1 MSNDV
6 TKATPNIAQ
15 FLASRQRQIEAAL
28 PKHLTADRLS
38 RIALTAIR
46 RTPKL
51 MEADVASLFGAIMQ
65 CAQLGLEPGT
75 RAHLVPF
82 WNGRQSRYEVNFIP
96 DYRGL
101 IDLAR
106 RSGQIGPFYAF
117 AVREHDAFT
126 YSLGLNPDL
135 VHVPAESNRGEITH
149 FYAVARA
156 KDNSWSQFDVMTR
169 EQVDAIRDRSKAKDS
184 GPWVTDY
191 EPMGCKT
198 VVRRLC
204 KFLPA
209 SVEILQAVQAD
220 EAAER
225 GEQDTTSWI
234 DGEFEVDEE
243 ETLRDKVGRKSEAA
257 KQDAPQPTGDPATEE
272 QFLDAAA
279 RAESLERIDYLSSI
293 SHTVLKGAPAKRVDA
308 VLAERARDISEQ
320 ENAA

>member
-1 MSNDV
+1 MAANPV
-6 TKATPNIAQ
+6 TAQQGAPNIAQ
-15 FLASRQRQIEAAL
+15 FLATRQRQIESAL

-38 RIALTAIR
+38 RIALTAVR

-65 CAQLGLEPGT
+65 CAQFGLEPGT

-82 WNGRQSRYEVNFIP
+82 WNSREKRYEVNFIP

-117 AVREHDAFT
+117 AVRQHDEFT

-135 VHVPAESNRGEITH
+135 HHVPAEGNRGEITH
-149 FYAVARA
+149 FYAVAKA

-169 EQVDAIRDRSKAKDS
+169 GQVDEIRDRSKAKDN
-184 GPWVTDY
+184 GPWITDY

-209 SVEILQAVQAD
+209 SVEIQQVIQAD

-234 DGEFEVDEE
+234 DGEFEVTPE
-243 ETLRDKVGRKSEAA
+243 ETLRDKVGRKSESA
-257 KQDAPQPTGDPATEE
+257 KSAEAPAGDPVTEE

-279 RAESLERIDYLSSI
+279 RAENVERIDYLSSI
-293 SHTVLKGAPAKRVDA
+293 ARETLKGANLKRVDS
-308 VLAERARDISEQ
+308 VLAERARDINEG
-320 ENAA
+320 EE